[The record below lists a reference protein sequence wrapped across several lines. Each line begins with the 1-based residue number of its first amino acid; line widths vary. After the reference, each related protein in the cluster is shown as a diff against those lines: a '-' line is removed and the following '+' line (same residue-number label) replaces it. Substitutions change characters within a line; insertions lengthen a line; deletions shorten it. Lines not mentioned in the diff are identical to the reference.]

1 MSYIFCIEIVT
12 KKRQHVRLILLLFG
26 CGKMCPVMSRHDKTY
41 QGWTW
46 LVWKRY
52 GHKNNSEWKINWIS
66 RNNFFLSCIT
76 LMFNQAAGFLDH
88 QYLLKEAI
96 FVLDF
101 FNQDLYQRKIVLKSN
116 TSGWVWSGVTNHI
129 ETFLSL
135 LCGTWLVWRL

>member
-1 MSYIFCIEIVT
+1 MTRPTRGELGWSEKGMATKIIQNERSIE
-12 KKRQHVRLILLLFG
+12 
-26 CGKMCPVMSRHDKTY
+26 Y
-41 QGWTW
+41 QETF
-46 LVWKRY
+46 
-52 GHKNNSEWKINWIS
+52 
-66 RNNFFLSCIT
+66 FFLSCIT
-76 LMFNQAAGFLDH
+76 LIFNQAAGFLDH